1 MQGGTRARS
10 GKAGAG
16 ASEVGAG
23 CAMAASAAASALPA
37 EAASASASPAAAAS
51 LAWPAGSA
59 EPAASLEAVAALSA
73 ALSVSRSPPALVGLA
88 PLKVPVA
95 SRGSKRAAHGSAASL
110 LEAARLAEEASV
122 SGGSPVGDDSP
133 SSALAVSAAVEAA
146 CGLRA
151 RWLRGECASHGPVAV
166 GGADHGTTFVVCG
179 SRAMMGCDADRRKA
193 PRARPLWVSLPG
205 GASSESCSSAGAG
218 VGVVKSSASD
228 PQVVV
233 LGSGA
238 VVALRASGELF
249 RLEQPPFSRLDLKK
263 LVLLA
268 CEGGVCAMV
277 SRQRDDSP
285 GGVLAALDLSDGRKL
300 CEVDLPAPQS
310 IVGQER
316 IKAGMFL
323 LTKQRELVGLWPWP
337 RGDKHTV
344 RVVVFSL
351 DGGAQRAFDVARQG
365 EVGYFSTSLQA
376 ALVPS
381 PVAPLMSQLLLL
393 SVGHQPE
400 VTVVDLDMGQ
410 ACGPR
415 LHEAEPSGGA
425 SGNSAEPPPLQLHA
439 KITAL
444 AGNLDFFALGLE
456 QQRFDKKEVVKVF
469 CARKGHCVLSGAKGG
484 AMVELLRF
492 HPSNPDLLLSVGKYE
507 AFVRVWGCAG
517 AHGTELF
524 RLGFEH
530 PSQEIIRLS
539 VSDRFLCALLYEKH
553 KLFGC
558 EEALLYVW
566 DFDPAQQLE
575 QAAKRLK
582 HLAAASSAS
591 TGSDY

>member
-1 MQGGTRARS
+1 M
-10 GKAGAG
+10 
-16 ASEVGAG
+16 
-23 CAMAASAAASALPA
+23 
-37 EAASASASPAAAAS
+37 
-51 LAWPAGSA
+51 
-59 EPAASLEAVAALSA
+59 AALSA

-88 PLKVPVA
+88 PLAVPVA
-95 SRGSKRAAHGSAASL
+95 ARGSKRAAHFSAASL

-122 SGGSPVGDDSP
+122 RGGSPVGDDSP
-133 SSALAVSAAVEAA
+133 SSALAVSAAAEAV

-166 GGADHGTTFVVCG
+166 GGADHGTTFGVCG

-205 GASSESCSSAGAG
+205 GACSESCSSAGEG
-218 VGVVKSSASD
+218 EGEGLGVVKSSASD

-277 SRQRDDSP
+277 SRHRDDSP

-337 RGDKHTV
+337 RGDKHAV

-381 PVAPLMSQLLLL
+381 PVAPLISQLLLL

-400 VTVVDLDMGQ
+400 VTVVDLGMGQ

-425 SGNSAEPPPLQLHA
+425 SGGSASGGSASGGSASGGSGSGGSAAPPPLNLRA

-456 QQRFDKKEVVKVF
+456 QQRFVKKEVVKVF
-469 CARKGHCVLSGAKGG
+469 CARQGHCVLSGAQGG
-484 AMVELLRF
+484 AAVELLRF

-507 AFVRVWGCAG
+507 PFVRAWGCAG

-530 PSQEIIRLS
+530 PAHEIIRLS
-539 VSDRFLCALLYEKH
+539 VSDRFLCALLYEKQ

-558 EEALLYVW
+558 EEAKLYVW
-566 DFDPAQQLE
+566 DFDPAQQFE

-591 TGSDY
+591 TSSDD